1 MRQQRRSRTGVEAAP
16 LPRPEAA
23 ARPPE
28 PPVEPGPADPA
39 GRLRSLLEAV
49 GQVVAPTTL
58 ITVLL
63 FYFGW
68 AQTNA
73 VFLRFGIDQ
82 SALGLTVQDYLLRSV
97 NSTFRPL
104 AVLMLVAVA
113 GLSLHISL
121 TRRPGTPRWWGM
133 AAAVAGGL
141 LLLTGL
147 SGLWG
152 WVRYRTDF
160 PVIPLS
166 LGAGLGLLAYGGH
179 LRARDP
185 AHRPASTAAP
195 TALLATRRAVVGVF
209 VTVMLF
215 WSVAVY
221 AQARGAREA
230 EVIAASLHRRPD
242 VTVYSAKRLHLEGA
256 DVQEVELQGPEGA
269 YRFRYSGLKLVIRSA
284 GKWFLLPA
292 GWTPRRPGAAILLP
306 DRDDLRVELAPGGP
320 TGAAGSATR

>member
-1 MRQQRRSRTGVEAAP
+1 MAMGRRRSRTGLDPVPAVRSEP
-16 LPRPEAA
+16 PA

-28 PPVEPGPADPA
+28 PPEETDPA
-39 GRLRSLLEAV
+39 GRLRSLLETV
-49 GQVVAPTTL
+49 GRVVAPTTL

-97 NSTFRPL
+97 NSTVRPL

-113 GLSLHISL
+113 GLSVHLWLAS
-121 TRRPGTPRWWGM
+121 RPAAHRWWV
-133 AAAVAGGL
+133 AAAAAGGL
-141 LLLTGL
+141 LLLAGL

-152 WVRYRTDF
+152 MVRYRTDF

-179 LRARDP
+179 LRAQDP
-185 AHRPASTAAP
+185 RRQPPAVAP
-195 TALLATRRAVVGVF
+195 PKALLAARRSVVAVF
-209 VTVMLF
+209 MTVMLF
-215 WSVAVY
+215 WTVAVY
-221 AQARGAREA
+221 AEARGARQA
-230 EVIAASLHRRPD
+230 GLIAATLYRRPD
-242 VTVYSAKRLHLEGA
+242 VTVYSAQRLHLGGPA
-256 DVQEVELQGPEGA
+256 VREVELAGPEGA
-269 YRFRYSGLKLVIRSA
+269 YRFRTSGLKLVIRSG

-292 GWTPRRPGAAILLP
+292 GWTPDRPGAAILLP
-306 DRDDLRVELAPGGP
+306 DRDDLRVELAPGGSQPVVTDPP
-320 TGAAGSATR
+320 TR